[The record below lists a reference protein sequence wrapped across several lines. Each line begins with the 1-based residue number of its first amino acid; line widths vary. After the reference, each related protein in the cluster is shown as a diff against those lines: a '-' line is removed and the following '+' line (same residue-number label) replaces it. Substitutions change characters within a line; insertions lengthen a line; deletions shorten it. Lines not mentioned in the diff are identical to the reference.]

1 MSDDRLQRW
10 ALVAEIVA
18 GVAVVASL
26 IAVAYELRQSTDQSA
41 LNTSALEIATYQDL
55 TKNISD
61 LNSLAVEDPALTEIF
76 IKALKSPESLT
87 ENELFRYNT
96 FIINLFR
103 HGDMAFFQYER
114 GAIDQPRLDSVLA
127 ILTSRMGNPLVQR
140 QCESFKEDKVFPE
153 AYTNYVDEL
162 TARSNMGMI
171 DLIDPL

>member
-61 LNSLAVEDPALTEIF
+61 LKN
-76 IKALKSPESLT
+76 LK
-87 ENELFRYNT
+87 R
-96 FIINLFR
+96 
-103 HGDMAFFQYER
+103 
-114 GAIDQPRLDSVLA
+114 
-127 ILTSRMGNPLVQR
+127 
-140 QCESFKEDKVFPE
+140 
-153 AYTNYVDEL
+153 
-162 TARSNMGMI
+162 
-171 DLIDPL
+171 